1 MRLKTLFLIP
11 VLASLLAGCNPFSA
25 PDAMM
30 DEYVDRVAR
39 VLDEDPQL
47 SDVPLADLFPRRRER
62 RLEMPKLELDMLDFL
77 SLYGCDLQVVVGE
90 RNSGLGRVMQP
101 VNVLRYELRFI
112 NAARDCLPELEDD
125 KELYASVK
133 QAREA
138 KLESLP
144 IAIWNATW
152 ATEEIE
158 QLFTRT
164 EGPLPMD
171 ASGETVS
178 DLSADL
184 GLLNDRLAAIESGD
198 MSVDLGFL
206 GGVHQRWQAE
216 NRMGQ
221 LIKSALLLTTR
232 LNDAA
237 DLVERRLAD
246 HPLCLNGKTN
256 NDADIARN
264 MFFKI
269 YAGKVQPYLAAVEQA
284 RQALVPG
291 FERLGRSQTAVMP
304 DGFKVYFNRY
314 ISQQGPDSLWQQ
326 FDEAIARHTKQWQI
340 LLKQC
345 GMSPGAAS

>member
-30 DEYVDRVAR
+30 EEYVDRVAR
-39 VLDEDPQL
+39 VLDEDLQL

-125 KELYASVK
+125 IELYASVK

-138 KLESLP
+138 KFESLP

-221 LIKSALLLTTR
+221 LIKSTLLLTTR

-291 FERLGRSQTAVMP
+291 FERLGRSQMAVMP
-304 DGFKVYFNRY
+304 EGFKVYFNRY
-314 ISQQGPDSLWQQ
+314 ISQQGADSLWQQ